1 MKIVVC
7 IKQVPDTENVKIDPV
22 TKNLDRTNIVGVI
35 NPFDKNAIEEA
46 VLLKEKHGGEITVIS
61 MGPPQTNESLREAL
75 AFGCDNA
82 ILLSARELGGA
93 DTLATGYTLSQ
104 AIEKIGDVDIVLFGS
119 HAVDADTG
127 QTGPIVAENLG
138 YRQITF
144 VSKVEIEDGYVLAS
158 RILED
163 GVQKV
168 KAKLPVVMTAT
179 KELNKPRYATP
190 VNIMRAV
197 RKEITVWNHLDLEC
211 DKDRIGLKGSPT
223 AVTEIYE
230 PKRDN
235 KINMLKGSTEEM
247 TKELVNKLLADKLL

>member
-7 IKQVPDTENVKIDPV
+7 IKQVPDTVDVKIDPV

-46 VLLKEKHGGEITVIS
+46 VKIKEKHGGEITVIS

-75 AFGCDNA
+75 ALGCDNA

-93 DTLATGYTLSQ
+93 DTLATGYPLSQ
-104 AIEKIGDVDIVLFGS
+104 AIEKIGAVDLVLFGS

-144 VSKVEIEDGYVLAS
+144 ASKVEIEDGYVFAS
-158 RILED
+158 RSLENC
-163 GVQKV
+163 VQKV
-168 KAKLPVVMTAT
+168 KAKLPVVITAT
-179 KELNKPRYATP
+179 KELNKPRYAKP
-190 VNIMRAV
+190 INIMKAF
-197 RKEITVWNHLDLEC
+197 KKDITVWNHLDLEC
-211 DKDRIGLKGSPT
+211 DMDRIGLKGSPT
-223 AVTEIYE
+223 AVTEIFE
-230 PKRDN
+230 PKKDN
-235 KINMLKGSTEEM
+235 KIDMIKGNPEEM
-247 TKELVNKLLADKLL
+247 AKELVNKLIADKFL